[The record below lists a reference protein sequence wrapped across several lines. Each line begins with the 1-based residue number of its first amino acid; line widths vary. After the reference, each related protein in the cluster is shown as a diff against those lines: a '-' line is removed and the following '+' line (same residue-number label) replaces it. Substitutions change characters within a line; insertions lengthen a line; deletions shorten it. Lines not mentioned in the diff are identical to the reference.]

1 MFEDTTYEK
10 ILKRML
16 DRIPE
21 SFDKREGSLLYDALA
36 PSAAEMQILYISL
49 DNVLREAF
57 GDTAD
62 REFLVKRAAEYGII
76 PNKAQAAEWRGIFSP
91 DEIEVETGERF
102 SRGKMNF
109 RVMEKLG
116 DGGYRLICESV
127 GAAGNDSAGAMIPIN
142 YIAGL
147 ERAQLTELLI
157 PGTDEEDTE
166 DFRSR
171 YLAAVRKP
179 STSGNRYDY
188 YNWAMECS
196 GVGAAKIFP
205 LSDGPGTVKVLIA
218 NEERKGAAPALI
230 NSVKEHIE
238 ELRPIGATVTV
249 ASASEKEIHVTA
261 GVRLKNGLYLG
272 SVQDALSRRLSEY
285 LGRNAF
291 EISYVS
297 LAKVGSL
304 LLDVEGVEDFSDLM
318 LNGEAGNVLL
328 QKEEIAIAGTI
339 SLEMM

>member
-1 MFEDTTYEK
+1 MFEDITYEK

-21 SFDKREGSLLYDALA
+21 SFDKREGSILYDALA

-62 REFLVKRAAEYGII
+62 REFLIKRAAEYGTI
-76 PNKAQAAEWRGIFSP
+76 PNKARAAEWRGVFTP
-91 DEIEVETGERF
+91 DGIEVETGERF

-109 RVMEKLG
+109 RVTGKLD
-116 DGGYRLICESV
+116 DGGYRLICESA
-127 GAAGNDSAGAMIPIN
+127 GAAGNDGAGAMIPIN

-147 ERAQLTELLI
+147 EQAQLTELLI

-205 LSDGPGTVKVLIA
+205 LSDGPGTVKIVIA
-218 NEERKGAAPALI
+218 NEERKGADSALV

-238 ELRPIGATVTV
+238 GLRPIGATVTV
-249 ASASEKEIHVTA
+249 ASASEKEIHVAA
-261 GVRLKNGLYLG
+261 GIRLKKGLYLG
-272 SVQDALSRRLSEY
+272 SVQDAISRALSGY
-285 LGRNAF
+285 LERNTF
-291 EISYVS
+291 EITYVS

-328 QKEEIAIAGTI
+328 QKEEIAVAGTI
-339 SLEMM
+339 SLEVM

>member
-1 MFEDTTYEK
+1 MFEDNTFEK

-16 DRIPE
+16 DRLPGT
-21 SFDKREGSLLYDALA
+21 FDKREGSILYDALA

-76 PNKAQAAEWRGIFSP
+76 PNKAQAAEWRGVFFP
-91 DEIEVETGERF
+91 DGIEVETGERF

-109 RVMEKLG
+109 QVMEKLG
-116 DGGYRLICESV
+116 DGGYRLVCENV
-127 GAAGNDSAGAMIPIN
+127 GTAGNDSAGAMIPIN

-196 GVGAAKIFP
+196 GVGAVKIFP
-205 LSDGPGTVKVLIA
+205 LSDGPGTVKVVIA
-218 NEERKGAAPALI
+218 NEERKGAGPALI

-238 ELRPIGATVTV
+238 ELRPIGATIIVESATEKAINV
-249 ASASEKEIHVTA
+249 AADIRIKD
-261 GVRLKNGLYLG
+261 GLYLG
-272 SVQDALSRRLSEY
+272 TIQDSFSRAVDEFLQQ
-285 LGRNAF
+285 NAF
-291 EISYVS
+291 EMTYVS
-297 LAKVGSL
+297 LARIGSL
-304 LLDVEGVEDFSDLM
+304 LLGIPGVEDFSMLL
-318 LNGEAGNVLL
+318 LNGESKNVEL
-328 QKEEIAIAGTI
+328 KKDEIAVAGTV
-339 SLEMM
+339 SLEVM